1 MSEPAAFTVIGAS
14 GFIGSALVQRLL
26 TDGHA
31 VLQPQRDTDDLFNR
45 PLGHVVYAA
54 GVTADFRERPFD
66 TLRANTGLLADVL
79 ERAEFDSLLYLSSA
93 RVYRHAASTLEDA
106 AIALQPHDPE
116 DLYDLTKLAAEALC
130 HASRRQPVHVV
141 RLSNVVGADF
151 GSKNF
156 LTELI
161 RSACD
166 SGHIALRSALHSEK
180 DYVLLA
186 DVIDLLPRIA
196 LGGRQ
201 RCYNLGAGR
210 NLTHAEVVQTIVAC
224 TGARLSTLPEAAA
237 VVSPA
242 LDITLLQ
249 SEFGFAPRNVLDS
262 IPHLV
267 ADYQK
272 HHRTIA

>member
-1 MSEPAAFTVIGAS
+1 MMFTVIGAG
-14 GFIGSALVQRLL
+14 GFIGSALVARLL
-26 TDGHA
+26 ADGHE
-31 VLQPQRDTDDLFNR
+31 VQQPARGASELFTG
-45 PLGHVVYAA
+45 PLGHVIYAA

-66 TLRANTGLLADVL
+66 SLRANTSLLADVL

-93 RVYRHAASTLEDA
+93 RVYRHATHTREDA

-116 DLYDLTKLAAEALC
+116 DLYDLTKLTAESLC
-130 HASRRQPVHVV
+130 QASRRQPVRVV

-161 RSACD
+161 RGACD
-166 SGHIALRSALHSEK
+166 GGHIALRSAPHSEK

-186 DVIDLLPRIA
+186 DVVDILPRIA
-196 LGGRQ
+196 LSGRQ

-210 NLTHAEVVQTIVAC
+210 NLTHAQVVQAIVAC
-224 TGARLSTLPEAAA
+224 TGARLSTLPGASA
-237 VVSPA
+237 VVFPA
-242 LDITLLQ
+242 LDTTRL
-249 SEFGFAPRNVLDS
+249 SNEFGFSPRAVLAALPLL
-262 IPHLV
+262 I

-272 HHRTIA
+272 HHRTSA

>member
-1 MSEPAAFTVIGAS
+1 MSEPVNFTVIGAS

-26 TDGHA
+26 TDGHE
-31 VLQPQRDTDDLFNR
+31 VLQPQRDTDELFNR

-79 ERAEFDSLLYLSSA
+79 DRAEFDSLLYLSSA
-93 RVYRHAASTLEDA
+93 RVYRHGAHTREDA

-130 HASRRQPVHVV
+130 HASRRQPVRVV

-201 RCYNLGAGR
+201 RCYNVGAGR
-210 NLTHAEVVQTIVAC
+210 NHTHAEVVQAIVAC

-237 VVSPA
+237 VVSPV

-249 SEFGFAPRNVLDS
+249 REFSFAPRTVLDA
-262 IPHLV
+262 IPRLV
-267 ADYQK
+267 ADYQQ